1 VGETPTFS
9 EDESMLSARIGP
21 LFLAKSISSCLSRW
35 VGVSGG
41 ASFRPF
47 PVILIYRQEVN
58 LPSASPKVD

>member
-1 VGETPTFS
+1 
-9 EDESMLSARIGP
+9 

-47 PVILIYRQEVN
+47 TVILIYRQEVN